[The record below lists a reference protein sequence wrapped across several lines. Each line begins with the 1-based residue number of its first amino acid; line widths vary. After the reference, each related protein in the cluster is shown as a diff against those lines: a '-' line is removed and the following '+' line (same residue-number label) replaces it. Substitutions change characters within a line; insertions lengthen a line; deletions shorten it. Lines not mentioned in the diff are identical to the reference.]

1 MVPFFVQ
8 ILLLKKCETIKKEI
22 IMNLLLTFL
31 IIGALISENRQL
43 VEAESADGRIR
54 AVWKVSPAEPQLSDT
69 ILLTLEVEA
78 DSTLHVEM
86 PIFGSMLGELEIA
99 QKTEQTSGITADREI
114 KQLIFRVIPQRD
126 GITPIWQTTIHYND
140 QREELQEKSYL
151 LTLPAT
157 ELEIKST
164 VTPESASLDKI
175 SSSPDIFE
183 FRSINLLWVILI
195 VTVIAFISLFFLL
208 RFFRKPS
215 TVSLESDL
223 TPQEIA
229 LQRLALLLENR
240 LHETDVK
247 DFFIELTGIV
257 RWYIEQQTNLRAP
270 ELTTEEFLHEITQQW
285 EHRSALPPELRDRLR
300 LFLESADMVKFARF
314 QPSSD
319 EIMLGIHRAEEF
331 IFQFAPKIIDQEIQS

>member
-1 MVPFFVQ
+1 
-8 ILLLKKCETIKKEI
+8 
-22 IMNLLLTFL
+22 MNLLLTIL
-31 IIGALISENRQL
+31 VIGALVSESRQL
-43 VEAESADGRIR
+43 VEAESADGRVR
-54 AVWKVSPAEPQLSDT
+54 AVWNVSPAEPQLSDT

-86 PIFGSMLGELEIA
+86 PVFGSMLGELEIA
-99 QKTEQTSGITADREI
+99 RKTERTAGITADRET
-114 KQLIFRVIPQRD
+114 KQLVLQVIPQRN
-126 GITPIWQTTIHYND
+126 GITPIWQTTIHYSD
-140 QREELQEKSYL
+140 QREELREKSYS
-151 LTLPAT
+151 LTLPTT
-157 ELEIKST
+157 ELEIKSM
-164 VTPESASLDKI
+164 VTPESASLDNI

-183 FRSINLLWVILI
+183 FRSINLLWIILI
-195 VTVIAFISLFFLL
+195 ITVIAFISLFFLL
-208 RFFRKPS
+208 RSFRKPS
-215 TVSLESDL
+215 AVLSEPSL

-247 DFFIELTGIV
+247 NFFIELTGIV

-285 EHRSALPPELRDRLR
+285 KHRSVLPSELRDRLR

-314 QPSSD
+314 QPSPD
-319 EIMLGIHRAEEF
+319 EIMLGVHRAEEF